1 MRVAAP
7 KTILDGW
14 QLNSFHT
21 MGDIMNSIADEVFSG
36 RPGEFE
42 SVAARYSPVLFGVA
56 LRRLRNVEDAE
67 DAVQDALLSAY
78 KHFGQFEGR
87 SQLSSWLTRIVI
99 NAAGM
104 KLRGR
109 CRREIVSLD
118 QTAGDSGA
126 ALADELADAGPTPE
140 RVCEQME
147 MEEMLHRALAR
158 ISPKLRAAFQ
168 MREIAGLSA
177 SEAADALKITK
188 NTLKSRISRARAAV
202 SEHLVG
208 KVGAMHT
215 QRANRSGRPRIE
227 RPARAARRLSA
238 VI

>member
-1 MRVAAP
+1 
-7 KTILDGW
+7 
-14 QLNSFHT
+14 
-21 MGDIMNSIADEVFSG
+21 MNSAADEIFS
-36 RPGEFE
+36 EHHDQFE

-109 CRREIVSLD
+109 CRGEVISLD
-118 QTAGDSGA
+118 QTAGDGSA
-126 ALADELADAGPTPE
+126 AIVNELADAGPTPE
-140 RVCEQME
+140 GICVQIERL
-147 MEEMLHRALAR
+147 EMLRKALAQ

-168 MREIAGLSA
+168 IREIAGLSTR
-177 SEAADALKITK
+177 EAADALRITK
-188 NTLKSRISRARAAV
+188 NTLKSRIRRARVAV
-202 SEHLVG
+202 GLHFE
-208 KVGAMHT
+208 KVGGTHT
-215 QRANRSGRPRIE
+215 FQANRSRRPRIGH
-227 RPARAARRLSA
+227 PTRATKRLNA

>member
-1 MRVAAP
+1 
-7 KTILDGW
+7 
-14 QLNSFHT
+14 
-21 MGDIMNSIADEVFSG
+21 MNSAADEIFSEHH
-36 RPGEFE
+36 REFE

-67 DAVQDALLSAY
+67 DAVQEALLSAY

-99 NAAGM
+99 KAAGM

-109 CRREIVSLD
+109 CRREVISLD
-118 QTAGDSGA
+118 QTAGDGA
-126 ALADELADAGPTPE
+126 AALVNELADAGPTPE
-140 RVCEQME
+140 HICEQTE
-147 MEEMLHRALAR
+147 RQEMLRKALAQ

-177 SEAADALKITK
+177 REAADALRITK

-202 SEHLVG
+202 GLHFE
-208 KVGAMHT
+208 KVGGTHT
-215 QRANRSGRPRIE
+215 LRTNQSRRPRIGH
-227 RPARAARRLSA
+227 PTRATKRLNA